1 MPHTAQEDAMTD
13 EIHTTRDPDGTT
25 HTTTIVDRAPRR
37 GGGFGMMLIL
47 LVAIAVAVFV
57 AFQFL
62 GNEQAET
69 GAITDAAQKVG
80 DAAQNVGDAA
90 SDALRDK

>member
-1 MPHTAQEDAMTD
+1 MAD

-25 HTTTIVDRAPRR
+25 HTTTVIDREPRR
-37 GGGFGMMLIL
+37 GGGMGLGLIVL
-47 LVAIAVAVFV
+47 AAILVAAFF

-62 GNEQAET
+62 ANDKAES

-80 DAAQNVGDAA
+80 DAAKDVGDAA
-90 SDALRDK
+90 QKAVD